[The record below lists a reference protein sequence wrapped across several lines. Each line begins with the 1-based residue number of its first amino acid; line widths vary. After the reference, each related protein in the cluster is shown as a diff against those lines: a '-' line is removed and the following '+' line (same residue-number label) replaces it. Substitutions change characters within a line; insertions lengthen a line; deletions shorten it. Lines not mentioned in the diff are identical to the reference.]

1 MSKISLKRQISMA
14 MSIREVYELLKLGET
29 YIKASRRTKINWTN
43 AARKRAA
50 ELGGELWKS

>member
-29 YIKASRRTKINWTN
+29 YTKASRRSKINWTN

-50 ELGGELWKS
+50 ELGGEL